1 MILKQFNTLSYACT
15 DPRLLQEMECKLF
28 ELKQKFEASLRHKEG
43 LVLLPNRT
51 HQYKLARKSV
61 RKAQKRLKE
70 NSTRF
75 SSLNALR
82 RKRKRGQKRYGQ
94 KANRLRLAKE
104 QQNEKVVHCFL
115 DFFTIP
121 L

>member
-1 MILKQFNTLSYACT
+1 MKVCKIREHGGFLLS
-15 DPRLLQEMECKLF
+15 QS
-28 ELKQKFEASLRHKEG
+28 Q
-43 LVLLPNRT
+43 
-51 HQYKLARKSV
+51 LARKSV

-70 NSTRF
+70 NISTWF
-75 SSLNALR
+75 SSLNSLR
-82 RKRKRGQKRYGQ
+82 RKKKRGQKRYGQ

-104 QQNEKVVHCFL
+104 QQNEKVVHCFM